1 MVDVGRLLALSFWLK
16 ACRSRRYL
24 GGNVRRSGRP
34 KGGIAMT
41 ELAELTQIIDS
52 CYTIFARE
60 ISEPEQNVLRLVLQ
74 EAEKS
79 PEAVAQKIGGTVIED
94 LHPVE
99 PTERSRTFE
108 LKWKQ
113 YIAYSVTSESFG
125 LPDDHS
131 AVRASGRLFRTYS
144 KSHFLD
150 FVSRATIATD
160 QYPGPS
166 THFCVVSECHVIDII
181 STQMPE
187 IQILRTGSVVARD
200 RRSFV
205 K

>member
-1 MVDVGRLLALSFWLK
+1 
-16 ACRSRRYL
+16 
-24 GGNVRRSGRP
+24 
-34 KGGIAMT
+34 MT
-41 ELAELTQIIDS
+41 ELAELTQMVDS
-52 CYTIFARE
+52 CYTIFVRE
-60 ISEPEQNVLRLVLQ
+60 ISEPEENVLRLVLQ

-79 PEAVAQKIGGTVIED
+79 PETVSHKIGGTVIEN

-99 PTERSRTFE
+99 ATERSRTFE
-108 LKWKQ
+108 LRWEQ
-113 YIAYSVTSESFG
+113 YIAYSVTNESFAS
-125 LPDDHS
+125 PDGDS
-131 AVRASGRLFRTYS
+131 DVRASGRLFRTYS

-150 FVSRATIATD
+150 FVSRATIASE
-160 QYPGPS
+160 QYPGPF

-187 IQILRTGSVVARD
+187 IQILQTGSVIARD